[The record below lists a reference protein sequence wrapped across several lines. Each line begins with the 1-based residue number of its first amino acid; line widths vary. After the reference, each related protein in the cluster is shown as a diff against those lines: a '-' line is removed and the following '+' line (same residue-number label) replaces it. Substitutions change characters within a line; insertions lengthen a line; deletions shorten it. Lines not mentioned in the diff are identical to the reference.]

1 MNLLHERVRYI
12 SFWSYLYNVKKN
24 YKKSLLELCIEKK
37 QEEKQSHQLQKSS
50 TTPSLLPN
58 EVYKSES
65 YYKNEMEDLKVMK

>member
-1 MNLLHERVRYI
+1 M
-12 SFWSYLYNVKKN
+12 
-24 YKKSLLELCIEKK
+24 ELCIEKK